1 MGLVA
6 ASSARALVDAMADTA
21 TPNDATKLRAIEIA
35 VRKRRVLDS
44 LKFELPSERTADA
57 NTVAVPRGALL
68 SAIAECRTD
77 DLEDL
82 AASVGVTLR
91 KRRVYC
97 QCCARPSRSPPG
109 RTDMPVAALTVAAMP
124 ALGTL

>member
-6 ASSARALVDAMADTA
+6 ASSARVLVDAMADTA
-21 TPNDATKLRAIEIA
+21 DPNEATKLRAIEIA
-35 VRKRRVLDS
+35 VRKRRVVDS
-44 LKFELPSERTADA
+44 LNFALPGERAADT

-68 SAIAECRTD
+68 SAIAECRVE

-91 KRRVYC
+91 ERRVYC
-97 QCCARPSRSPPG
+97 SCCARPSRSPPG